1 MGYAQGNYM
10 LSILANPWAWIVL
23 VAVLGVSN
31 ATTAW
36 YSFHAGQDKCEAAT
50 ARDERV
56 AQIASAAAAASAAEA
71 ISRIEVKNTT
81 IRQTLEKEVR
91 ERTIYTDCRSGDL
104 ARRLL
109 NDTAGATSPAQA
121 ASGSKLPASGAA
133 Q

>member
-1 MGYAQGNYM
+1 MT
-10 LSILANPWAWIVL
+10 LLNPWLWLVL
-23 VAVLGVSN
+23 VAVLGASN

-36 YSFHAGQDKCEAAT
+36 YSYGAGQDKCEAAT

-71 ISRIEVKNTT
+71 IGRIEVKNTT
-81 IRQTLEKEVR
+81 IRQTLEKEIH
-91 ERTIYTDCRSGDL
+91 EKTIFRDCRSGAD
-104 ARRLL
+104 AVRLL

-121 ASGSKLPASGAA
+121 ASGSELPASGAA